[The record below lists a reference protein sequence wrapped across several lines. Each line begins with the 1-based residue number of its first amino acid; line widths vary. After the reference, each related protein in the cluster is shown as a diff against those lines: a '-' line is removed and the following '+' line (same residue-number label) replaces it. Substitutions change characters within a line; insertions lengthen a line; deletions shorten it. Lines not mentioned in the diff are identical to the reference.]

1 MSCLTEPDV
10 QIATFMFKGFVL
22 VFSMLEKESTLS
34 VRSMKAGVLWHWS
47 RLKDG
52 VMGGNEGLDL
62 NSEAVT

>member
-1 MSCLTEPDV
+1 M
-10 QIATFMFKGFVL
+10 
-22 VFSMLEKESTLS
+22 
-34 VRSMKAGVLWHWS
+34 RSMKAGVLWHWS